1 MKSWMF
7 EKVKAAAIV
16 SLLLTFLVSCA
27 PESKNVSSVES
38 QTPELSSSNIIGG
51 SIADL
56 NYQKQNGIVELS
68 ISMKDAATGAQGTA
82 TCTGSLI
89 AKNIVL
95 TAAHCLADSGITSIA
110 VVFTNDENKA
120 TQADVRFASDG
131 AMHPDFLKGVD
142 PKASPAASVWNDI
155 ALVKLSEDAPAD
167 FKLTRLPSSLD
178 EIKLIANSKVT
189 LAGFGITNSVV
200 RRIVRDKRGV
210 QKIVSLSSVGSGVLR
225 KVDGILVKQVT
236 ADKKEILLDQTS
248 QRGACHGDSGGPAF
262 VTAKDGSQ
270 IQVGLTSRGT
280 EKLGNCTESAVY
292 TGVAAHL
299 GWIAE
304 TSLKLNTVEAK
315 PIVAAVK

>member
-7 EKVKAAAIV
+7 EKLNSAAAV
-16 SLLLTFLVSCA
+16 TLLLAFLASCA
-27 PESKNVSSVES
+27 PESKNVSQVES
-38 QTPELSSSNIIGG
+38 QSNDTTSSNIIGG
-51 SIADL
+51 SLVDL

-68 ISMKDAATGAQGTA
+68 ISIKDAATGMQGTA

-95 TAAHCLADSGITSIA
+95 TAAHCLADPGITSIA

-120 TQADVRFASDG
+120 TQADVRFATDG
-131 AMHPDFLKGVD
+131 AIHPDFLKGVD
-142 PKASPAASVWNDI
+142 PKAGPAASVWNDI

-167 FKLTRLPSSLD
+167 FKLTRLPNSLT
-178 EIKLIANSKVT
+178 EINLIANSKVT
-189 LAGFGITNSVV
+189 LAGFGITNAVV

-210 QKIVSLSSVGSGVLR
+210 QKIVTVPSVGSGILR

-262 VTAKDGSQ
+262 ITAKDGTQ

-280 EKLGNCTESAVY
+280 EKLGNCTESAIY

-304 TSLKLNTVEAK
+304 ASLKLNTAQAK
-315 PIVAAVK
+315 PVVAAVK